1 MSEII
6 LYRIKKDLFIL
17 QEYLNNY
24 FSKYLDEKYIIF
36 FIKRKKGRYFM
47 DNIYNYINEIDIII
61 KEYKIYRN
69 NNFINLLLKDL
80 LKFEFRIKKY
90 FLKRRKLLLSIKHN
104 KNKYHFKSG
113 TYYKII
119 DMCNII
125 FFDIMNYYNEKKNI
139 S

>member
-1 MSEII
+1 
-6 LYRIKKDLFIL
+6 
-17 QEYLNNY
+17 
-24 FSKYLDEKYIIF
+24 
-36 FIKRKKGRYFM
+36 M

-80 LKFEFRIKKY
+80 LKFEFRINKY
-90 FLKRRKLLLSIKHN
+90 FLKRRKLLFIVKNN
-104 KNKYHFKSG
+104 KNKYHFKSSK
-113 TYYKII
+113 YYKII

>member
-24 FSKYLDEKYIIF
+24 FSKYLDEKYIYF

-69 NNFINLLLKDL
+69 NNFINLLLK
-80 LKFEFRIKKY
+80 IY
-90 FLKRRKLLLSIKHN
+90 
-104 KNKYHFKSG
+104 
-113 TYYKII
+113 
-119 DMCNII
+119 
-125 FFDIMNYYNEKKNI
+125 
-139 S
+139 